1 MCEANVYMRKGEE
14 DELILENVDH
24 IVPQEDGI
32 LLEDIF
38 GRRQLL
44 KAKIK
49 ELMLVDHKVILEEV
63 QS

>member
-24 IVPQEDGI
+24 IVPQDDGI

-63 QS
+63 ES

>member
-24 IVPQEDGI
+24 IVPQDDGI

>member
-24 IVPQEDGI
+24 IVPQDNGI

>member
-24 IVPQEDGI
+24 IVPQDDGI

-49 ELMLVDHKVILEEV
+49 ELMLVDHKVILEEA
-63 QS
+63 

>member
-1 MCEANVYMRKGEE
+1 MCEANVYMRKNEK

-63 QS
+63 QP